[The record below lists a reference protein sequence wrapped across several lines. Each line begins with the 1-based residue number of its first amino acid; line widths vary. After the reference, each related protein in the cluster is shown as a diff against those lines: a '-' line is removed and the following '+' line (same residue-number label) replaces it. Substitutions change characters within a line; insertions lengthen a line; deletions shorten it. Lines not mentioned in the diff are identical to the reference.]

1 MALRDKQI
9 SLVELG
15 RIRTGQRVRAQS
27 GKLRPDKL
35 ETFKFTSPIE
45 HLIVEVAALYGGE
58 PGPYVSEGVRGKQFQ
73 VVTDTNTIPVYLPQQ
88 RIDPFYERWAG
99 GVCTRRC
106 DSIRDSIHDAPCD
119 CDPDPE
125 ERICKPTTRLN
136 VMLADVPGLGQ
147 WRLETHSVYAAME
160 MTQLA
165 GLLAAVSMPVPG
177 RLVLE
182 SRLRKFFNRKK
193 QQVETRDYYVPIVVI
208 DSVTARQV
216 QVGGDA
222 LTQAIRVSNAIA
234 VGDESTRAIRNGGS
248 PVEVEAA
255 AAARAIEATPAAPA
269 APDPEAIRR
278 GLARIG
284 SAKPEQMPA
293 LHARIKEMGSPRELV
308 DAFQLRLGEQA
319 VAAAQTTK
327 ELGGSRTEGEAGSV
341 AEAAESRSET
351 PETAERATA
360 VDVDAA
366 DVVESAVEDE
376 ADRKQALMELLG
388 VAGELKLNTK
398 QLDDKIFARFVVERM
413 AATAAQLRELTAS
426 LRGGG
431 Q

>member
-15 RIRTGQRVRAQS
+15 RIRTGQRVQAQS

-45 HLIVEVAALYGGE
+45 HLIIEVAALYGGE

-165 GLLAAVSMPVPG
+165 GLLGAVSMPIPG

-216 QVGGDA
+216 QIGGDA
-222 LTQAIRVSNAIA
+222 LTQAIQMSNTGTAA
-234 VGDESTRAIRNGGS
+234 
-248 PVEVEAA
+248 VEAA
-255 AAARAIEATPAAPA
+255 PAARAIEAAPA
-269 APDPEAIRR
+269 PTVPTAPDPEAIKR
-278 GLARIG
+278 GLARIAA
-284 SAKPEQMPA
+284 AKPEQMPA
-293 LHARIKEMGSPRELV
+293 LHARIQQMGSPQALV
-308 DAFQLRLGEQA
+308 DAFQLRLADHAIAKAEAEAEAEA
-319 VAAAQTTK
+319 VWEEGAEATPVDAQT
-327 ELGGSRTEGEAGSV
+327 
-341 AEAAESRSET
+341 
-351 PETAERATA
+351 PA
-360 VDVDAA
+360 VDVDATDDA
-366 DVVESAVEDE
+366 DRVEVDTQTVEDE
-376 ADRKQALMELLG
+376 GAREGALMNLLG
-388 VAGELKLNTK
+388 VAGKLKINTK
-398 QLDDKIFARFVVERM
+398 QLDDKIFARYAVERV
-413 AATAAQLRELTAS
+413 AATAAQFRELAAS
-426 LRGGG
+426 LRSDG

>member
-15 RIRTGQRVRAQS
+15 RIRTGQRVQAQS
-27 GKLRPDKL
+27 GRLRPDKL

-45 HLIVEVAALYGGE
+45 HLIIEVAALYGGE

-73 VVTDTNTIPVYLPQQ
+73 VVTDTNTLPVYLPQQ
-88 RIDPFYERWAG
+88 KIDPFYERWGNGA
-99 GVCTRRC
+99 CMRRC
-106 DSIRDSIHDAPCD
+106 DSVRDSIHDAPCD

-125 ERICKPTTRLN
+125 ERTCKPTTRLN

-165 GLLAAVSMPVPG
+165 GLLGAVSMPIPG

-216 QVGGDA
+216 QIGGDA
-222 LTQAIRVSNAIA
+222 LTQAIQMSNTGTA
-234 VGDESTRAIRNGGS
+234 S
-248 PVEVEAA
+248 VEAA
-255 AAARAIEATPAAPA
+255 PAARAIEATPAVPA
-269 APDPEAIRR
+269 APDPQAIQR
-278 GLARIG
+278 GLARIAA
-284 SAKPEQMPA
+284 AKPEQMPA
-293 LHARIKEMGSPRELV
+293 LHARIKEMGSPQALI
-308 DAFQLRLGEQA
+308 DAFQARLGEHATAEAQA
-319 VAAAQTTK
+319 TK
-327 ELGGSRTEGEAGSV
+327 ELESSWAEGEAEDTTGPQEEASEAVPQGSV
-341 AEAAESRSET
+341 AEVEATDATVAA
-351 PETAERATA
+351 PATEA
-360 VDVDAA
+360 VPVNAPI
-366 DVVESAVEDE
+366 VEDK
-376 ADRKQALMELLG
+376 ADQGRALMELLG

-398 QLDDKIFARFVVERM
+398 QIDDKIFARFVVERS
-413 AATAAQLRELTAS
+413 AATAAQLRELAAS
-426 LRGGG
+426 LRDGGR
-431 Q
+431 